1 MNLFHQDLNGLGA
14 EKLQR
19 LTYKLCHLY
28 FNWPG
33 TVRVPAPCQYAHK
46 VRHTG
51 TPDTPD
57 TPDTSHISCY
67 MLQLAFLVG
76 ETLHNCPKGYLLDT
90 LFYL

>member
-46 VRHTG
+46 VRHTQAHTG
-51 TPDTPD
+51 
-57 TPDTSHISCY
+57 TPDTSHIHTS
-67 MLQLAFLVG
+67 LVTARILGGRDPSQLSQGVPA
-76 ETLHNCPKGYLLDT
+76 GYPLLP
-90 LFYL
+90 LN